1 MKSLATTPMS
11 SWVMVVCKKV
21 SPRRHVLLQ
30 GKTISTIIIMLFCDV
45 FLSFPSVEL
54 NFGTSH
60 LQLGKLIVLY
70 DDNKI
75 TIDGDTAFSFTEDV
89 NKRFEA
95 YGWHVQTVG
104 DGDENTSAIKQAVEA
119 AQKVTDKP
127 SLIKVRT
134 TIGKVLATSALAA

>member
-1 MKSLATTPMS
+1 
-11 SWVMVVCKKV
+11 
-21 SPRRHVLLQ
+21 
-30 GKTISTIIIMLFCDV
+30 MLTQILCRD
-45 FLSFPSVEL
+45 P
-54 NFGTSH
+54 SH

-89 NKRFEA
+89 NKRFDA
-95 YGWHVQTVG
+95 YGWHTQTVS
-104 DGDENTSAIKQAVEA
+104 DGDHDLDAIKKAIAA

-134 TIGKVLATSALAA
+134 TIGKVFEAASSRLYETHALTHYNTGFGSKNQGKESVHGTPLDGELSYLF

>member
-1 MKSLATTPMS
+1 MQGRSIIKLE
-11 SWVMVVCKKV
+11 KV
-21 SPRRHVLLQ
+21 
-30 GKTISTIIIMLFCDV
+30 TA
-45 FLSFPSVEL
+45 FLVSADS
-54 NFGTSH
+54 NFVSDPSH

-89 NKRFEA
+89 NKRFDA
-95 YGWHVQTVG
+95 YGWHTQTVS
-104 DGDENTSAIKQAVEA
+104 DGDHDLDAIKKAIVA

-134 TIGKVLATSALAA
+134 TIGKVFETASSRLHETHA

>member
-1 MKSLATTPMS
+1 
-11 SWVMVVCKKV
+11 
-21 SPRRHVLLQ
+21 
-30 GKTISTIIIMLFCDV
+30 MLFCDV

-54 NFGTSH
+54 KFGISH

-95 YGWHVQTVG
+95 YGWHVLTVG

-134 TIGKVLATSALAA
+134 TIGKVLATSALAAL

>member
-1 MKSLATTPMS
+1 LE
-11 SWVMVVCKKV
+11 KV
-21 SPRRHVLLQ
+21 
-30 GKTISTIIIMLFCDV
+30 TA
-45 FLSFPSVEL
+45 FLVSADS
-54 NFGTSH
+54 NFVSDPSH

-89 NKRFEA
+89 NKRFDA
-95 YGWHVQTVG
+95 YGWHTQTVS
-104 DGDENTSAIKQAVEA
+104 DGDHDLDAIKKAIEA

-134 TIGKVLATSALAA
+134 TIGKFLKLHPLACMKLMH